1 MSVRSNLVV
10 ARRRTARQIFQ
21 RMAEVGTRIVV
32 ATATFSV
39 FIYACWMFLT
49 SSS

>member
-10 ARRRTARQIFQ
+10 ARRRTAAQFFRDL
-21 RMAEVGTRIVV
+21 AEVGTRIVV

-39 FIYACWMFLT
+39 FVYACWMFLT